1 MSVRLTHAETTVD
14 LSDHEIGLL
23 IEELRAQP
31 DYAPGKPE
39 WALAVILDQAS
50 GPDHDPALSVE
61 FTGTETADLLDAI
74 AQLDCRGDA
83 TVPLI
88 VLRAAILND
97 IRRRGTL
104 CLNPT

>member
-23 IEELRAQP
+23 IGELRAQP
-31 DYAPGKPE
+31 DFAPGNPE

-50 GPDHDPALSVE
+50 GPDHDPAPSVE

-74 AQLDCRGDA
+74 ARLDSRGEA
-83 TVPLI
+83 TAPLLA
-88 VLRAAILND
+88 LRAAILDD
-97 IRRRGTL
+97 IRRRGR
-104 CLNPT
+104 CV

>member
-50 GPDHDPALSVE
+50 GPLHDPPLSVE

-74 AQLDCRGDA
+74 AQLDHRGEA
-83 TVPLI
+83 TAPLI

-97 IRRRGTL
+97 IRRRGRSV
-104 CLNPT
+104 